1 MSNLADRISLAAV
14 LSGMMVLAGCANL
27 NPFSRNK
34 TDVVPGVVPPV
45 QRIEALGKMEKRIG
59 SAGATEQE
67 GASARLAAEFGGEE
81 DPMIRV
87 AIVRVLGRCSTAAAA
102 DTLRSAAHDSAREVR
117 VAVCQTWAERGG
129 AEAVRRLSEVL
140 GSDLDVDVRL
150 AAAKGLGDTGDP
162 AAVPALG
169 LALES
174 KDPAMRYRATRS
186 LRSCAEV
193 DFGGDVKRW
202 QRYVRGESPPVR
214 EPTSVAGRF
223 RLPFRGTQP

>member
-1 MSNLADRISLAAV
+1 MSNLADRISLAAI
-14 LSGMMVLAGCANL
+14 LSGTMVLAGCADL

-34 TDVVPGVVPPV
+34 THVVPGLVPPV
-45 QRIEALGKMEKRIG
+45 ERIEALGKMEKKIG
-59 SAGATEQE
+59 SAAAAEQQ
-67 GASARLAAEFGGEE
+67 GASAQLAAEFGREE

-87 AIVRVLGRCSTAAAA
+87 AIVRVLGRCQTATAAN
-102 DTLRSAAHDSAREVR
+102 TLRSAASDSAREVR
-117 VAVCQTWAERGG
+117 VAVCETWAERGG
-129 AEAVRRLSEVL
+129 AEAVMQLSEVL

-150 AAAKGLGDTGDP
+150 AAAKGLGETGDP

-174 KDPAMRYRATRS
+174 NDPAMRYRATQS

-202 QRYVRGESPPVR
+202 QRYVRGESPPDR
-214 EPTSVAGRF
+214 EPTSVADRF
-223 RLPFRGTQP
+223 RLPF